1 LVSRS
6 WSQLWV
12 SCRHDR
18 SEDTGLIHEK
28 YSTLG
33 FFFQKLLKAS
43 EDRFQ
48 EIIEKTPAGVCIT
61 NEKGIY
67 EYVNDAYCK
76 IYGYRADELLGKHFT
91 IVVPKEYKS
100 KLIELHDQFLKEE
113 TEIRGEWEVLD
124 KKGEKLFILADAAYI
139 IDKDNKPKKS
149 HFCH

>member
-1 LVSRS
+1 MKNILPLDSS
-6 WSQLWV
+6 F
-12 SCRHDR
+12 
-18 SEDTGLIHEK
+18 K
-28 YSTLG
+28 
-33 FFFQKLLKAS
+33 KLLKAS

-100 KLIELHDQFLKEE
+100 KLIELHDHFL
-113 TEIRGEWEVLD
+113 
-124 KKGEKLFILADAAYI
+124 
-139 IDKDNKPKKS
+139 
-149 HFCH
+149 